1 MTLKI
6 KTIVEF
12 SVQVYT
18 GNNSKKLVFITG
30 IDLLYR

>member
-6 KTIVEF
+6 KTIAEF

-18 GNNSKKLVFITG
+18 SNNSKKLVFITDT
-30 IDLLYR
+30 DLLYR